1 MSSFNINGEPTMC
14 SSIRWMIENELR
26 LAEQAEESNI
36 HQKNLS
42 AELEEQRELIQ
53 NAAKFTEDFIWQVIR
68 NNLTPINCIEL
79 ITLLTIQFG
88 FSIRLHLWDIIEQL
102 KENSSEIG
110 DFAKWNFQDDALR
123 DALLGKDEK
132 QKAKDESTLDELFA
146 RTLQLR
152 STDKFKEVIK
162 FVAALREYS
171 PFNNMLVKLQRP
183 DAQYYATAS
192 HWKKKFERD
201 VKPEAIPIV
210 ILRPMGPVMLVY
222 DVDDTTG
229 KKLPPQIE
237 DPFSISGEF
246 DTEFYY
252 QTLLSCQKIGIEIR
266 EVNLTKSHA
275 GTAIRES
282 QETDIKLI
290 VQLNQNHDVKVRY
303 ATLCHEL
310 AHLFLGHLGGDP
322 YGKEW
327 SSRIGLTLT
336 QRELEAEAVSYMLCV
351 RAGLISNSAEYLSG
365 YLQDPEDLKQISIE
379 AIIKTVTYIETL
391 QTRIFRPRKS
401 KNSKNNK

>member
-1 MSSFNINGEPTMC
+1 
-14 SSIRWMIENELR
+14 
-26 LAEQAEESNI
+26 
-36 HQKNLS
+36 
-42 AELEEQRELIQ
+42 
-53 NAAKFTEDFIWQVIR
+53 
-68 NNLTPINCIEL
+68 
-79 ITLLTIQFG
+79 
-88 FSIRLHLWDIIEQL
+88 LWDIIEHL
-102 KENSSEIG
+102 KENNSKIG
-110 DFAKWNFQDDALR
+110 DFAQWHFQDDEVR
-123 DALLGKDEK
+123 NALLGKDEK

-162 FVAALREYS
+162 FVAALREYK

-183 DAQYYATAS
+183 DARYYATAS
-192 HWKKKFERD
+192 HLKKKFGRD

-237 DPFSISGEF
+237 DPFSVSGEF

-252 QTLLSCQKIGIEIR
+252 QTCLSCQKIGIEVR

-282 QETDIKLI
+282 QATDIKLI
-290 VQLNQNHDVKVRY
+290 VQLNQNHDVKVQY

-322 YGKEW
+322 YGNEW
-327 SSRIGLTLT
+327 NSRIGLTLT
-336 QRELEAEAVSYMLCV
+336 QRELEAEAVAYILCV
-351 RAGLISNSAEYLSG
+351 RAGLKSNSAEYLSP
-365 YLQDPEDLKQISIE
+365 YLEDPEDIKKISVE
-379 AIIKTVTYIETL
+379 AIMKTVTYIELMSSRTFPP
-391 QTRIFRPRKS
+391 RRPKA
-401 KNSKNNK
+401 KNG

>member
-1 MSSFNINGEPTMC
+1 MC
-14 SSIRWMIENELR
+14 SSIRWMIEGELR
-26 LAEQAEESNI
+26 LAKQSEESNI
-36 HQKNLS
+36 PEKNVS
-42 AELEEQRELIQ
+42 EELDEQRELIR
-53 NAAKFTEDFIWQVIR
+53 NAVGYAEDFIWQVIR
-68 NNLTPINCIEL
+68 NDLEPIDCEQL
-79 ITLLTIQFG
+79 IKLLTNRFG
-88 FSIRLHLWDIIEQL
+88 FSIRLHLWDVIENL
-102 KENSSEIG
+102 KENETKIG
-110 DFAKWNFQDDALR
+110 DYAQWHFQDDDVR

-183 DAQYYATAS
+183 GARYYATAS
-192 HWKKKFERD
+192 HWKKKFGRD

-222 DVDDTTG
+222 DVEDTTG
-229 KKLPPQIE
+229 KKLPPEIE
-237 DPFSISGEF
+237 DPFSVSGDF

-252 QTLLSCQKIGIEIR
+252 QTCLSCQKIGIEVR
-266 EVNLTKSHA
+266 EVTLAKSHA

-282 QETDIKLI
+282 QATDIKLI
-290 VQLNQNHDVKVRY
+290 VQLNQNHDVKVQY

-322 YGKEW
+322 YGNEW
-327 SSRIGLTLT
+327 NSRIGLSLS
-336 QRELEAEAVSYMLCV
+336 QRELEAEAVSYILCV

-365 YLQDPEDLKQISIE
+365 YLKDPEDLKKISVE

-391 QTRIFRPRKS
+391 QTKTFRPRKP
-401 KNSKNNK
+401 KNTKNKDLK

>member
-1 MSSFNINGEPTMC
+1 MSSFNLNGEPPMC
-14 SSIRWMIENELR
+14 SSIRWMIEDELCM
-26 LAEQAEESNI
+26 AEQAEESNI
-36 HQKNLS
+36 HQKNIS
-42 AELEEQRELIQ
+42 AELDEQRELIQ
-53 NAAKFTEDFIWQVIR
+53 IAVGYTEDFIWQVTR
-68 NNLTPINCIEL
+68 NNLKPINCTEL
-79 ITLLTIQFG
+79 IALLTDRFG

-102 KENSSEIG
+102 KENYSQIG
-110 DFAKWNFQDDALR
+110 DFAQWHFQDDEVR
-123 DALLGKDEK
+123 NALLG
-132 QKAKDESTLDELFA
+132 KDESTLDELFA

-152 STDKFKEVIK
+152 STDKFKDVIK

-183 DAQYYATAS
+183 GAKYYATAS
-192 HWKKKFERD
+192 HWKKKFGRD

-229 KKLPPQIE
+229 KKLPPEIE
-237 DPFSISGEF
+237 DPFSVSDEF

-252 QTLLSCQKIGIEIR
+252 QTCSSCQKIGIEVR
-266 EVNLTKSHA
+266 EANLAKSHA

-282 QETDIKLI
+282 QATDIKLI
-290 VQLNQNHDVKVRY
+290 VQLNRNHDVKVQY

-322 YGKEW
+322 YGNEW
-327 SSRIGLTLT
+327 NSRPDLTLT

-365 YLQDPEDLKQISIE
+365 YLQDPEDLKKISIE
-379 AIIKTVTYIETL
+379 TIIKTVTYIETL
-391 QTRIFRPRKS
+391 QTKAFRPRKS
-401 KNSKNNK
+401 KNSKNKESASKNS

>member
-1 MSSFNINGEPTMC
+1 MC
-14 SSIRWMIENELR
+14 ASIRLMIAEELR

-36 HQKNLS
+36 PQKNLS
-42 AELEEQRELIQ
+42 SELEEQKELIQ
-53 NAAKFTEDFIWQVIR
+53 NAVGYTEDFIRQVIQ
-68 NNLTPINCIEL
+68 NNLKPINCAEL
-79 ITLLTIQFG
+79 IALLTNQFG
-88 FSIRLHLWDIIEQL
+88 FSIRLHLWDIIEHL

-110 DFAKWNFQDDALR
+110 DFAKWHFQDDEVR
-123 DALLGKDEK
+123 NALLGKDEK

-152 STDKFKEVIK
+152 STDKFKDVIK

-183 DAQYYATAS
+183 DARYYATVS
-192 HWKKKFERD
+192 HWKKKFGRE

-229 KKLPPQIE
+229 KKLPPEIE
-237 DPFSISGEF
+237 DPFSVSGEF

-252 QTLLSCQKIGIEIR
+252 QTCLSCQKIGIEVR
-266 EVNLTKSHA
+266 EANLAKSHA

-282 QETDIKLI
+282 QATDIKLI
-290 VQLNQNHDVKVRY
+290 VQLNQNHDVKVQY

-322 YGKEW
+322 YGNEW
-327 SSRIGLTLT
+327 NSRPDLTLT

-365 YLQDPEDLKQISIE
+365 YLQDPEDLKKISIE
-379 AIIKTVTYIETL
+379 TIIKTVTYIETL
-391 QTRIFRPRKS
+391 QTKTFRPRKS
-401 KNSKNNK
+401 KNSKNKESTGKNL